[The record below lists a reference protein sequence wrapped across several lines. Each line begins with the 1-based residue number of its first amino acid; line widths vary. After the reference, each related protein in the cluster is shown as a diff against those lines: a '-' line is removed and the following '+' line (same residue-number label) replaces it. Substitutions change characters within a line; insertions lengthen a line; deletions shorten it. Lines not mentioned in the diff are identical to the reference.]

1 MISILVY
8 AGTIPNL
15 EQMLSYSNMFELKIY
30 TCQNQKQ
37 ALSTFIHCQPQFFV
51 VQCDDADAEN
61 LRFIQG
67 LSQEIPT
74 LVLTEQGNESAAIK
88 ALQNGADY
96 LVHYPVNSVEFFY
109 QLLNFIHLTS
119 KQQLPENNLLH
130 LGELTIFLN
139 SNQVM
144 LNDEFIPLTAT
155 EHKLLRVLAGNIN
168 QIVSTDKLYSELYS
182 TSELKYTS
190 RALNM
195 HISNL
200 RHKLHIEEY
209 ACLRLETIRGKGY
222 ALFYNDDTKGDEY
235 GG

>member
-8 AGTIPNL
+8 ASNIPDL
-15 EQMLSYSNMFELKIY
+15 EQLLTYSRMCDLNLY
-30 TCQNQKQ
+30 TCQTQTQ
-37 ALSTFIHCQPQFFV
+37 ALSTFIHNRPQFFI
-51 VQCDDADAEN
+51 VQCDDPDVEG
-61 LRFIQG
+61 LRFVQS
-67 LSQEIPT
+67 LSQEIPA
-74 LVLTEQGNESAAIK
+74 LVLTQQGNESVAIK
-88 ALQNGADY
+88 ALRNGAQY
-96 LVHYPVNSVEFFY
+96 LVHYPVNGVEFFY
-109 QLLNFIHLTS
+109 QLINFIHLTS
-119 KQQLPENNLLH
+119 KQQPAESNLLH

-155 EHKLLRVLAGNIN
+155 EHKLLRILAGNIN

-182 TSELKYTS
+182 SSELKYTS

-209 ACLRLETIRGKGY
+209 SCLRLETVRGKGY
-222 ALFYNDDTKGDEY
+222 ALFYTDDNKGEDQS
-235 GG
+235 G